1 MRFELWGKSY
11 ALFSGSP
18 FVADELPDLVAAS
31 ATPPAQD
38 TPDVAGQQHALPPS
52 PEDRASPVATLV
64 LISVAGL
71 LVSLTQSLLIPVLPM
86 LTANLHTSATNVEW
100 LLTSTLLVAAVAV
113 PVVGRLADLFGKKR
127 LLVISLAAFVA
138 GSLLCALTSSLGL
151 LIAGRAV
158 TGLSMAAIP
167 LGISLVSAALPPERA
182 RSGIAL
188 ISAMLGI
195 GGALGL
201 PIAGAVAEHADYHIL
216 FWICVAGG
224 VACLAGTA
232 YFVPEAPVLALG
244 KMDVG
249 GSVLLGAALIALLLP
264 LSEAGVWGWG
274 DPKTAGLLAAAV
286 VLFAVFAVV
295 EQQRSSPV
303 IDLRVN
309 ARPPLLLTNIA
320 SVAVG
325 FALFAVLL
333 GTASYVQAPPSSGY
347 GFGSS
352 ILVGGLCLLP
362 SGIFM
367 LLLSLAS
374 PKISARFG
382 PKVTLAL
389 GAFIVGLG
397 FVERIVLTS
406 HLWEVLLGTTLAG
419 MGTGIAYAAMPSL
432 ILLAAPP
439 SELAAANGLNSLA
452 RSIGSSLAS
461 ALGGTILA
469 ASTITIGGYAL
480 PSLTAYRILFAVC
493 AAAALLGA
501 AIALVIPKS
510 APPQLSGDQ

>member
-1 MRFELWGKSY
+1 MTN
-11 ALFSGSP
+11 
-18 FVADELPDLVAAS
+18 DLPDRIATRPAPDRPAAHRGNPR
-31 ATPPAQD
+31 T
-38 TPDVAGQQHALPPS
+38 
-52 PEDRASPVATLV
+52 TLA

-71 LVSLTQSLLIPVLPM
+71 LVSLTQSLLIPVLPT
-86 LTANLHTSATNVEW
+86 LTASLHTSTTNAEW

-127 LLVISLAAFVA
+127 LLVFTLAAFVA
-138 GSLLCALTSSLGL
+138 GSLLCALSNSLGA
-151 LIAGRAV
+151 LIVGRAV

-167 LGISLVSAALPPERA
+167 LGISLVSATLPPERA

-201 PIAGAVAEHADYHIL
+201 PLAGAIAEHANYHIL

-224 VACLAGTA
+224 GVCLAGTA
-232 YFVPEAPVLALG
+232 YFVPEAPILARG

-249 GSVLLGAALIALLLP
+249 GSVLLGAALITLLLP
-264 LSEAGVWGWG
+264 LSEASVWGWG
-274 DPKTAGLLAAAV
+274 DPKTLGLLAAAV

-295 EQQRSSPV
+295 ERRRASPV
-303 IDLRVN
+303 VDLRVN
-309 ARPPLLLTNIA
+309 ARPALLLTNLA

-325 FALFAVLL
+325 FALFAILL

-352 ILVGGLCLLP
+352 ILVSGLCLLP
-362 SGIFM
+362 SGVFM
-367 LLLSLAS
+367 LLMSLVS

-382 PKVTLAL
+382 PKITLAL
-389 GAFIVGLG
+389 GAAIVGLG
-397 FVERIVLTS
+397 FIERIVLTGQ
-406 HLWEVLLGTTLAG
+406 LWQVVLGTTLAG

-432 ILLAAPP
+432 ILLAAPR
-439 SELAAANGLNSLA
+439 SELAAANSLNSLA
-452 RSIGSSLAS
+452 RSVGSSLAA

-469 ASTITIGGYAL
+469 ASLITVGGYAL
-480 PSLTAYRILFAVC
+480 PSLSAYRMLFAVC
-493 AAAALLGA
+493 AGAAFLGA
-501 AIALVIPKS
+501 AISLCIPAS
-510 APPQLSGDQ
+510 PPPRSDQ